1 MSNWT
6 DDKPARL
13 RIMWAEGQS
22 TRTISNELGFTRNAV
37 VGKAHRRSPASR
49 DLQAQKR
56 LCITGVGSAPR
67 SVEIIFSGDSDERE
81 KPVPPRIGQRGS
93 HARGRADIADPA
105 DRPPLAGGAGIWDQ
119 R

>member
-56 LCITGVGSAPR
+56 LCIIRRGVSTE
-67 SVEIIFSGDSDERE
+67 V
-81 KPVPPRIGQRGS
+81 
-93 HARGRADIADPA
+93 GRDHLLRQFRRA
-105 DRPPLAGGAGIWDQ
+105 
-119 R
+119 